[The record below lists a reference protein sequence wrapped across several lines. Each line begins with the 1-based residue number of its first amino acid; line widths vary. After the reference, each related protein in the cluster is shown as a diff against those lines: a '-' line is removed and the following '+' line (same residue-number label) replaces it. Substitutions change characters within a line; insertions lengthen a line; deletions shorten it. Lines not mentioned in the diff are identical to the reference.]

1 MGYESKLYVVEES
14 NFKIPSDNGKVW
26 AQVIGMV
33 DLCKCYPIAEI
44 FTDEANG
51 YIYAEDGNTRI
62 EEDMYGSPLGVATL
76 DEVIE
81 KLKEIVKD
89 TDYHRAKV
97 ALAFLKGVQKSMPD
111 CVVYHYGY

>member
-1 MGYESKLYVVEES
+1 MGYESKLYVVKES
-14 NFKIPSDNGKVW
+14 DLKIPSDNGKVW
-26 AQVIGMV
+26 AQVVGMI
-33 DLCKCYPIAEI
+33 DLCVCYSIVDV
-44 FTDEANG
+44 FTREANG
-51 YIYAEDGNTRI
+51 YIYADDGNTRI
-62 EEDMYGSPLGVATL
+62 EEDKYGSPLGVANL

-111 CVVYHYGY
+111 CVVYHYGS

>member
-14 NFKIPSDNGKVW
+14 DFKIPSDDGKVW

-89 TDYHRAKV
+89 TDYRRAKA

>member
-1 MGYESKLYVVEES
+1 MGYESRLYIVDEYD
-14 NFKIPSDNGKVW
+14 FKIPSDNGKVY
-26 AQVIGMV
+26 AQVIGMI

-44 FTDEANG
+44 FTNEANG
-51 YIYAEDGNTRI
+51 YIYADDGNTKI
-62 EEDMYGSPLGVATL
+62 EEDMYGSPLSVASL

-89 TDYHRAKV
+89 TDYRRAKI
-97 ALAFLKGVQKSMPD
+97 ALGFLKAVQKSMPN